1 MKKHKRETTKRSSRK
16 FRYGAGRAAL
26 PPGFRPG
33 LSMVEILIALAIAAL
48 LLTATAVAFDA
59 AFKSYRSNYEMSIA
73 GVSSRNALYQICS
86 TIRSAWNDPAVDII
100 DVSSDG
106 NQCSLVDANGWD
118 VEYRYE
124 PTSLQLQVRVDR
136 NDGHGWSDWF
146 VMIDDVARLA
156 VGEDIFV
163 VIDPEDPTFPS
174 GTVGKIIIRFRIV
187 REGAQQTLT
196 AAAVPRNIIY

>member
-1 MKKHKRETTKRSSRK
+1 MKTQTQETTKHSSRK
-16 FRYGAGRAAL
+16 FKCGAGHATLPSGCRA
-26 PPGFRPG
+26 G

-59 AFKSYRSNYEMSIA
+59 AFKSYSSNYEMSIA

-100 DVSSDG
+100 DVSTDG
-106 NQCSLVDANGWD
+106 NECSLVDANGWN

-124 PTSLQLQVRVDR
+124 PTALQLQVRVDR
-136 NDGHGWSDWF
+136 NDGSGWSNWF

-163 VIDPEDPTFPS
+163 AIDPDDPTFPA

-187 REGAQQTLT
+187 RPGAQQTLT
-196 AAAVPRNIIY
+196 ASAVPRNIIY